1 MIPLHSFLG
10 HFVADHAFSNVYSD
24 KLKIRNNLITHIV
37 WSIIAILAFTFDSL
51 KTPLGIIAFLVLVSY
66 HVFIDIYRT
75 KGTTFKKE
83 LLYLS
88 IALIINIVFYKAYN
102 NSYISTEFIYYI
114 IGMMLAT
121 SFGSFIER
129 TFNIIDPQ
137 LKDTAGASERLAI
150 YIFISKFKIEW
161 ALVAIFAGLIY
172 RFFVV
177 VKEESKEW
185 VFSPVYGAIVSTI
198 WILLMKS
205 IF

>member
-24 KLKIRNNLITHIV
+24 KLRNNLITHIV

-51 KTPLGIIAFLVLVSY
+51 KTPLGIIAFFAIVAY
-66 HVFIDIYRT
+66 HVVIDIYRT

-83 LLYLS
+83 LLYLA
-88 IALIINIVFYKAYN
+88 IALIINLIFYKVYT

-161 ALVAIFAGLIY
+161 VLVAIFAGLIY

-177 VKEESKEW
+177 KEKSKEW

-198 WILLMKS
+198 WILLMKAM
-205 IF
+205 F

>member
-1 MIPLHSFLG
+1 MIPLHGFLSSFI
-10 HFVADHAFSNVYSD
+10 ADHAFSNVYSE
-24 KLKIRNNLITHIV
+24 KLKVRNNLITHII
-37 WSIIAILAFTFDSL
+37 WSILAILAFTFDTL

-88 IALIINIVFYKAYN
+88 IALVINLIFFKAYTN
-102 NSYISTEFIYYI
+102 TYISTEFIYYLL
-114 IGMMLAT
+114 GMMFAT

-137 LKDTAGASERLAI
+137 IKDTAGASERLAI
-150 YIFISKFKIEW
+150 YIFLSKFKIEW
-161 ALVAIFAGLIY
+161 VLVSILAGLIY
-172 RFFVV
+172 RFFI
-177 VKEESKEW
+177 VKEKSKEW
-185 VFSPVYGAIVSTI
+185 LFSPLYGVIVSSI
-198 WILLMKS
+198 WIIIMKI